1 MASSVN
7 LVLKHSSISSSVE
20 PSAENAAGSWS
31 AHKRVTKWRV
41 NLLDL
46 LGAETYHKHSHF
58 ILRLNSMA
66 YNNSGGAAFS
76 ESDQA
81 VYARISGLS
90 WTNSSFDVR
99 TQSNAP
105 GLPLLLFTM
114 PPNVSRSHYL
124 PSNVSTAVFSK
135 TGYTANIQIE
145 ILRTIDDQPP
155 ELVLGG
161 SLPHFV
167 WAFSIIP
174 VPE

>member
-7 LVLKHSSISSSVE
+7 LVLKHSSISNSVDE
-20 PSAENAAGSWS
+20 TFSNAVGSWTGF
-31 AHKRVTKWRV
+31 KRVTKWRV

-46 LGAETYHKHSHF
+46 LGADVYHKHSHF

-66 YNNSGGAAFS
+66 YNNPGEYAVT
-76 ESDQA
+76 ESDQSL
-81 VYARISGLS
+81 YARISGLS

-114 PPNVSRSHYL
+114 PENISRSHYL
-124 PSNVSTAVFSK
+124 SSNVSTAVFSK
-135 TGYTANIQIE
+135 TGYTVDIQIE
-145 ILRTIDDQPP
+145 ILRTIDDAPP
-155 ELVLGG
+155 GLWAT
-161 SLPHFV
+161 LPHFV

-174 VPE
+174 IPE